1 MTQKTTMKHWRYL
14 TLALSGMLL
23 APLAALLPALVAASA
38 PISAASTLATVQQQQ
53 TPLFSEISTLDQG
66 VFDAFNKCSDS
77 AELKKHASYFDQD
90 VEFYHDTGGVTWN
103 RDDMIANTQK
113 YACGNYR
120 RELVANSLKVVA
132 VKEFGAIEQGVHR
145 FCQLD
150 SGDCEGMADFVI
162 VWRQQDNKWLITR
175 VLSYGHRTA
184 EAPTP

>member
-23 APLAALLPALVAASA
+23 APLTVLLPALVAASA
-38 PISAASTLATVQQQQ
+38 PISAASTLVTVQQQQ

-120 RELVANSLKVVA
+120 RELVPNSLKVVA

-145 FCQLD
+145 FCKLD

-175 VLSYGHRTA
+175 VLSYGHRTT
-184 EAPTP
+184 EAPSQ